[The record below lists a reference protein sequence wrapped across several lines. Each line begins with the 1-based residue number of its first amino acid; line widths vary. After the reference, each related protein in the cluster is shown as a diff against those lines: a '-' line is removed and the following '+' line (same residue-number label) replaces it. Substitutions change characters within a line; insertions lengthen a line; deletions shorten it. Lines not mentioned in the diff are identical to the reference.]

1 LRDLTKIRD
10 EAVRIAA
17 STNGW
22 RLLGRADGEVH
33 WLGPRGRHAVV
44 GDPELLPPLRR
55 GALRANLI
63 AFFRKGACPVC
74 GGPARSVDYG
84 DLGAVDRDLIA
95 VFPTHSVMPGPTLE
109 DPIAYLIVECL
120 VVEHDRGCGA
130 SPASLGMLRE
140 SGR

>member
-1 LRDLTKIRD
+1 MPSSATP
-10 EAVRIAA
+10 
-17 STNGW
+17 SCC
-22 RLLGRADGEVH
+22 
-33 WLGPRGRHAVV
+33 RHC
-44 GDPELLPPLRR
+44 
-55 GALRANLI
+55 GAERS
-63 AFFRKGACPVC
+63 
-74 GGPARSVDYG
+74 GPARSVDYG